1 MKVLITGIC
10 GFAGATISKWLVERI
25 EGLSVSGI
33 DNLMRPGSETNRAA
47 LKRIGVT
54 VIHGDIRNASDF
66 EALSQADWVIDAA
79 ANPSVLAGVNGS
91 GTSRQLFEHNLASV
105 VNILEYCKVH
115 GAGLLLLSSSRVYS
129 ITALAKLPLKDVE
142 DAFRLD
148 CSKELPSG
156 VSKEGINEDF
166 SIEAPV
172 SLYGSTKL
180 AAEALG
186 LEYGIAFDFPVWINR
201 CGVMAGAGQFGTP
214 DQGIFSYWINA
225 HLRQRPM
232 RYIGFG
238 GTGHQVRDAFHP
250 RDLAELLHR
259 QMMTSRT
266 GGTRIYTVG
275 GGLANVMSLAQLT
288 DWCNSRFSRHQPQ
301 PDDRPRKYDVP
312 WLVMDSAHAVNDF
325 GWHCSTG
332 LSVILEEIAC
342 HAEQHPEWLEVS
354 GL

>member
-1 MKVLITGIC
+1 MKILVTGIC
-10 GFAGATISKWLVERI
+10 GFAGATISKWLVEHI
-25 EGLSVSGI
+25 EGMSVFGV

-47 LKRIGVT
+47 LKRTGVT

-66 EALSQADWVIDAA
+66 EALPKADWVLDAA

-91 GTSRQLFEHNLASV
+91 ATSRQLFEHNLASV

-115 GAGLLLLSSSRVYS
+115 RAGLLLLSTSRVYS
-129 ITALAKLPLKDVE
+129 ITALAKLPLESVE
-142 DAFRLD
+142 NAFCLD
-148 CSKELPSG
+148 RSKELPRG
-156 VSKEGINEDF
+156 VSAQGINGDF
-166 SIEAPV
+166 SIEAPI

-180 AAEALG
+180 AAEAVA

-201 CGVMAGAGQFGTP
+201 CGVLAGAGQFGTP
-214 DQGIFSYWINA
+214 DQGIFSYWVNA
-225 HLRQRPM
+225 HLRRRPM

-259 QMMTSRT
+259 QISTSRG
-266 GGTRIYTVG
+266 GGTRIYNVG
-275 GGLANVMSLAQLT
+275 GGPANAMSLAQLT
-288 DWCNSRFSRHQPQ
+288 HWCDSRFGKHQPE
-301 PDDRPRKYDVP
+301 PDDSPRKYDVP

-325 GWHCSTG
+325 GWHRPTS
-332 LSVILEEIAC
+332 LSGILEELAC
-342 HAEQHPEWLEVS
+342 HAEQNPGWLQLS